1 MIFIILLLTVF
12 LVDLLL
18 KKYVEAKVK
27 SGEKHL
33 IAGGKIL
40 VRKLHNDGLA
50 FGRLSEKPEL
60 IERGTAGLLG
70 VLAVYFAWLLCQP
83 GKKVKKTGISMVIG
97 GGLCNWLDRFH
108 QGFVTDYL
116 SIPCQ
121 WKKLQSIVFNLS
133 DICIF
138 VGSFLYLVG
147 SIFGKAGKTEGKR

>member
-18 KKYVEAKVK
+18 KKYVEVK
-27 SGEKHL
+27 IASGEKHL

-50 FGRLSEKPEL
+50 FGKLSEKPKL

-83 GKKVKKTGISMVIG
+83 GKRVKKTGISMVLG
-97 GGLCNWLDRFH
+97 GGLCNWFDRFH
-108 QGFVTDYL
+108 QGFVTDYF
-116 SIPCQ
+116 SIACR

-138 VGSFLYLVG
+138 VGSCLYVVG
-147 SIFGKAGKTEGKR
+147 GIFGKAGKTKSKC